1 MSRILSRL
9 LVPFAVLMIGLGLW
23 QVGGPEQ
30 ARSEQRDAQRLND
43 LRDLAAYLTCEKR
56 REGGAD
62 LVCGTRPRDTDRFIE
77 QPFTVTQTQVCAEF
91 EQPDRIDQRFPDEL
105 ENGCLRLD

>member
-1 MSRILSRL
+1 MSRL
-9 LVPFAVLMIGLGLW
+9 LLPFTVLMIGLGLW

-43 LRDLAAYLTCEKR
+43 LRALAAYLTCEKMR
-56 REGGAD
+56 KGGAD
-62 LVCGTRPRDTDRFIE
+62 FICGTYPRDTDRFTQ

-91 EQPDRIDQRFPDEL
+91 EQSDRTAHRFPDEV
-105 ENGCLRLD
+105 ENGCIRLD

>member
-1 MSRILSRL
+1 MPRVLSRL
-9 LVPFAVLMIGLGLW
+9 LVPFTVLMIGLGLW

-30 ARSEQRDAQRLND
+30 ARSEQRDDQRMND
-43 LRDLAAYLTCEKR
+43 LRTLASFLICQNR
-56 REGGAD
+56 REVGAD
-62 LVCGTRPRDTDRFIE
+62 YDCGPRPRDTDRFVE